1 MQYYKEYTY
10 TNDNIN
16 DNTNDNTNSTE
27 IIYNSNDENIINN
40 RAIHGDIVNLLNNE
54 VIFIKE
60 RNIKNIIGILYLDSK
75 IKYGSIKDKSYYL
88 FKPTNKLYPDFY
100 IPYKNNGKN
109 YKVYCII
116 KFKEWNITNKLPI
129 GTLIEVIGNIDNEI
143 NEIEHLRNFYEIRND
158 NFKRDNKINNNIVEN
173 LEKENINY
181 EVFSIDP
188 IGSKDIDD
196 AFHYNNFNDNNHEIG
211 IHIASPYKFFGNDLL
226 KIMDRVSTVYTKYK
240 KYNMLPNDYADNIC
254 SLIENKK
261 RYALSVI
268 ITVKN
273 NQFDSYII
281 KESIVQNIKNYD
293 YDNFDKIY
301 KKNRNL
307 KDFMDLSKSFFREEE
322 IDSHLLVEK
331 WMIFTNKI
339 IAEHLIK
346 MNFQNCII
354 RVHKNNISN
363 YNYLSI
369 LNEKKELNDYLKLKM
384 ESSAKYEIYNK
395 EKEDQK
401 HSKLG
406 NDFYTHFTSPIRRAV
421 DLFIH
426 ALIINEKDI
435 IENDLL
441 EKIIDKINIFTK
453 NCKKFERMMKRIHF
467 IYSLKDNPENIVTH
481 GYIIKIKETKLIIYI
496 SEYNLEEKIVIAPRK
511 FEKIMNLEMKKN
523 EEDIITKIEYNDINN
538 IHKKYTLYEKVEI
551 KLWVFTS
558 FENIFDKLKVE
569 LI

>member
-10 TNDNIN
+10 TNDNKN
-16 DNTNDNTNSTE
+16 LKE
-27 IIYNSNDENIINN
+27 ITYNLTDENIINN
-40 RAIHGDIVNLLNNE
+40 RAINGDIVYLLNNE

-75 IKYGSIKDKSYYL
+75 IKYGNIKDKSYYL

-109 YKVYCII
+109 YKVYSII
-116 KFKEWNITNKLPI
+116 KFKEWNINNKLPI

-158 NFKRDNKINNNIVEN
+158 NFKICDKRDNDIIEN
-173 LEKENINY
+173 LEKENIDYN
-181 EVFSIDP
+181 VFSIDP

-196 AFHYNNFNDNNHEIG
+196 AFHYNKLDEIIHEVG
-211 IHIASPYKFFGNDLL
+211 IHIASPYNFFENDLL

-273 NQFDSYII
+273 NNFDSYII
-281 KESIVQNIKNYD
+281 KETIVQNIKNYD

-301 KKNRNL
+301 KKNKNL
-307 KDFMDLSKSFFREEE
+307 KDFMDISKIFFRQEQ

-346 MNFQNCII
+346 INLTNCII
-354 RVHKNNISN
+354 RVHKNNISDYDN
-363 YNYLSI
+363 LSI
-369 LNEKKELNDYLKLKM
+369 LNEKKELNDYLKLKI

-426 ALIINEKDI
+426 AIIINGKDI

-453 NCKKFERMMKRIHF
+453 NCKRFERMGKRINF
-467 IYSLKDNPENIVTH
+467 IYSLKDNPENIVTY
-481 GYIIKIKETKLIIYI
+481 GYIIKIKENKLIIYI
-496 SEYNLEEKIVIAPRK
+496 PEYHLEEKIIIAPRK

-523 EEDIITKIEYNDINN
+523 EEDIITEIEYNDINN
-538 IHKKYTLYEKVEI
+538 IKKKYILYQKVEI